1 MTEMK
6 SSDLTPLTA
15 KTPERNLNAHK
26 SVVVKAISNGESSLI
41 TVEGEVNH
49 KSRGKPNIYHLD
61 FDGTAIGIAELYK

>member
-1 MTEMK
+1 MSKMK
-6 SSDLTPLTA
+6 SSDLIPLTA

-49 KSRGKPNIYHLD
+49 KS
-61 FDGTAIGIAELYK
+61 